1 MTDHA
6 TAVHKSV
13 SLVVTTRERP
23 ADLRRCLDA
32 IHRLTRPPAEV
43 VVVNNGS
50 DAATTAVLDDYPT
63 VREIVETAPHLPQ
76 IFNRAW
82 QSVNTPLV
90 GYFADDA
97 EPEPQWLDTAIQTME
112 SDAEVGVVTGP
123 IISTIWPAGEMH
135 RLYLAAQKSP
145 PGRWLAH
152 GYNKIVMDGQLMEP
166 GYLAESCAYSLGASL
181 AKSRDIP
188 GPIDIDLATTT
199 SMLVRRSAINDVGGF
214 RLRYCFNHADG
225 DLFIRLKQRGFRIVF
240 DPRVV
245 AHHHVRPG
253 PSRSPYFVGRDSMIF
268 LMDHCRPRS
277 LRGRAGAALNIGM
290 LAAYWLYQ
298 MVSRRSIRP
307 LAGLRGMAAGFRDG
321 LLLIGGENEGTQ
333 TD

>member
-1 MTDHA
+1 MTDHT
-6 TAVHKSV
+6 TAVHNSV
-13 SLVVTTRERP
+13 SLVITTRERP
-23 ADLRRCLDA
+23 ADLRRCLEA
-32 IHRLTRPPAEV
+32 VHRLKQLPAEV
-43 VVVNNGS
+43 VVVNNGR
-50 DAATTAVLDDYPT
+50 DAATTAVLADYPA
-63 VREIVETAPHLPQ
+63 VREIVETARHLPQ

-97 EPEPQWLDTAIQTME
+97 EPEPQWLDAAIETME
-112 SDAEVGVVTGP
+112 SDPKVGVVTGP
-123 IISTIWPAGEMH
+123 IISTIWPAGEIH
-135 RLYLAAQKSP
+135 RLYLAARNNP
-145 PGRWLAH
+145 AGRWLTH
-152 GYNKIVMDGQLMEP
+152 GYNKIVMDGQLMAP
-166 GYLAESCAYSLGASL
+166 GYLADSCAYSLGASL
-181 AKSRDIP
+181 AESRDIP
-188 GPIDIDLATTT
+188 RPVDIDLATTT

-214 RLRYCFNHADG
+214 RLRYRFNHADG

-277 LRGRAGAALNIGM
+277 LRGRAGATIHIGT

-307 LAGLRGMAAGFRDG
+307 LAGLAGMAAGVRES
-321 LLLIGGENEGTQ
+321 LLLISGKSEETH